1 MTTIIAPIDVEVAAV
16 SIPYKWGHEDGFSG
30 EDMQGS
36 LYFAGCSLRQYNEGY
51 AAGLAKRKQNAEA
64 TEMAEIEFF
73 EQALVS
79 LRAGQVKP
87 LAYMSAETLEEIEDE
102 QIGEIF
108 SRQPFLW

>member
-16 SIPYKWGHEDGFSG
+16 AIPYKWGHEDGLNG

-51 AAGLAKRKQNAEA
+51 AAGLAKRRANAA
-64 TEMAEIEFF
+64 AAEMPEIEFF

-79 LRAGQVKP
+79 LRSGQVKP
-87 LAYMSAETLEEIEDE
+87 LAYMSAETLEEIDDE
-102 QIGEIF
+102 QIGEMF
-108 SRQPFLW
+108 SRQPFLY